1 MQVRGEG
8 SGICLYRRKGLFSP
22 DMTETQNRDS
32 QMLSSDHANS
42 LPMRRIVQTWWPLAA
57 SWLLMGAE
65 LPALSAVVARLA
77 YPEIH
82 LAAYGGV
89 VFPLSLII
97 ESPIIMLL
105 SGSTALSKD
114 WASYLKLRR
123 FMVRAG
129 ALLTALHIL
138 VAFTPLYYVVVQGII
153 GAPAEIVAPAR
164 IGMMIMTPWT
174 WSIAYRRFH
183 QGVLI
188 RFGHS
193 RAVGLGTVIRLTS
206 VGLVLTVT
214 YLVGTVPGIVVG
226 TSAVIAGVMSEAFYV
241 GLAVRPVLRDQ
252 VRHAKPV
259 EPPLTF
265 QDFISFYVPLAMT
278 ALLNLLVQPIGSA
291 ALSRM
296 PQALDSL
303 AVWPVVSGLAF
314 MLRSLGLAYNEVVVA
329 LLDEPRSTHNLR
341 RFAFFLMALTT
352 LLLTLIAAT
361 PFSSIWFRDMSA
373 LSPSLAAL
381 ARSSL
386 WVALPIPAM
395 EALQSWYQ
403 GALVHKRRTRSIT
416 EAVASF
422 LLASSLVLVAGVIWG
437 QMVGLY
443 VGWAGF
449 VVGNLARITWLWYRS
464 RPVVTDLQERDIQQ
478 RFDRVQVGMG
488 DEVC

>member
-1 MQVRGEG
+1 M
-8 SGICLYRRKGLFSP
+8 
-22 DMTETQNRDS
+22 
-32 QMLSSDHANS
+32 
-42 LPMRRIVQTWWPLAA
+42 
-57 SWLLMGAE
+57 MGAE

-105 SGSTALSKD
+105 SASTALSKD

-123 FMVRAG
+123 FMMRAG

-138 VAFTPLYYVVVQGII
+138 VAFTPLYYVVVGGII

-206 VGLVLTVT
+206 VGLVLTIT
-214 YLVGTVPGIVVG
+214 FLIGTIPGIVVAA
-226 TSAVIAGVMSEAFYV
+226 SAVIAGVMSEAFYV
-241 GLAVRPVLRDQ
+241 GLYVKPVLRDQ
-252 VRHAKPV
+252 VRHARPV

-329 LLDEPRSTHNLR
+329 LLDEPGSTHNLR

-352 LLLTLIAAT
+352 LILALIAAT
-361 PFSSIWFRDMSA
+361 PFSVIWFRDMSA

-381 ARSSL
+381 ARSSF

-395 EALQSWYQ
+395 ETLQSWYQ
-403 GALVHKRRTRSIT
+403 GALVHKRRTRAIT

-422 LLASSLVLVAGVIWG
+422 LLASSLILVAGVIWG
-437 QMVGLY
+437 QVVGLY
-443 VGWAGF
+443 VGWAAF
-449 VVGNLARITWLWYRS
+449 VVGNLARTTWLGYRS
-464 RPVVTDLQERDIQQ
+464 RPVVTDLQERDRQQ